1 MLYTQREALSTQNM
15 DNSTWPGEPP
25 LHLCRHTAPEQSSS
39 HFLHLKMPSAS
50 QTQLHAPH
58 HYSCKHRRPNPTFC
72 QLLSKMAFSRRQRGH
87 HWKFSF
93 FLASTFLA
101 PQPHL
106 GSHRLTRKNHQDGR
120 VYLKICRIYSNSLTG
135 YSHLRLLYNNYKT
148 SKKPTDL
155 KLRPRS

>member
-1 MLYTQREALSTQNM
+1 MFNSNLENSFHSTTPCSFQCIDDLLYTWKTMLYTQRAALSTQNW
-15 DNSTWPGEPP
+15 DSSTWPGEPP

-58 HYSCKHRRPNPTFC
+58 HYSCKRRRPNPTFC
-72 QLLSKMAFSRRQRGH
+72 QLLSKMAFSRRQHGH

-101 PQPHL
+101 PQPHV
-106 GSHRLTRKNHQDGR
+106 GSHRLTRKKSSG
-120 VYLKICRIYSNSLTG
+120 
-135 YSHLRLLYNNYKT
+135 
-148 SKKPTDL
+148 
-155 KLRPRS
+155 